1 MKTITYTVDAIVI
14 DGLSVIVDE
23 KPANFEW
30 FVKWLLDND
39 TRFNNEALSLKAAM
53 AIERALE
60 MAAAEPSTD
69 NTRKIVIDDAY
80 YEKLKQAAQNPSSGT
95 YPLRRGRLCLPWI
108 EMIEN
113 AK

>member
-1 MKTITYTVDAIVI
+1 MKTIEYTINAITIEGHPVMVD
-14 DGLSVIVDE
+14 D

-30 FVKWLLDND
+30 FTKWILDTD
-39 TRFNNEALSLKAAM
+39 TRFNNDAASLKAAA
-53 AIERALE
+53 AIEKALE
-60 MAAAEPSTD
+60 KAAVTPSND
-69 NTRKIVIDDAY
+69 NTRQIVIDDIY
-80 YEKLKQAAQNPSSGT
+80 YDKLKQAAETPSTGA